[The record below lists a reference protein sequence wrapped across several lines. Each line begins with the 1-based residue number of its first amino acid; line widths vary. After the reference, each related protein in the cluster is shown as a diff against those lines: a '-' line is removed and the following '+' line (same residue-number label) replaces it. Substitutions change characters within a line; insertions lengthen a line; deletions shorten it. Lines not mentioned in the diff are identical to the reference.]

1 MPLKIVSMVPAT
13 AASIKAARQAAGLT
27 QAQAAERFDYSLRV
41 WQKKETEAGTG
52 TGKSSGL
59 SQAEY
64 ELLLLLGDQH
74 PDYALI
80 VKK

>member
-52 TGKSSGL
+52 KSSGL